1 MTEAAIPGMR
11 GADALLMI
19 WDEARCAFRPVA
31 GLAGAAS
38 GGPVRA
44 RPGAAVAG
52 HGIVRD
58 RATAR
63 LFERLARQGAI
74 TRWLLRDAD
83 GGEACGRYRIAAFA
97 AAAVG
102 EYEIPCTLALE
113 PARAEALLE
122 TAAA

>member
-1 MTEAAIPGMR
+1 MTEATVPGMR
-11 GADALLMI
+11 GTETLVMI
-19 WDEARCAFRPVA
+19 WDEARGGFRPVA
-31 GLAGAAS
+31 GLA
-38 GGPVRA
+38 
-44 RPGAAVAG
+44 GAAVAG

-58 RATAR
+58 RATAH
-63 LFERLARQGAI
+63 LFERLARQGAPR
-74 TRWLLRDAD
+74 RWLLRDAE
-83 GGEACGRYRIAAFA
+83 GGEVCGRYRIAAFA